1 MSRNKHRSQLDAIDK
16 IDMTPLIDLTF
27 LLLIVFIITAPLIE
41 NAVDVSP
48 PQMSTETP
56 LPEDNAKVVTLNK
69 RGDIVFENRAV
80 SMDELLQSLSRLFAK
95 NPKTSVLLRADGA
108 QKYDRVIDV
117 MKAIKNAGFKNI
129 SLVTEAEDK

>member
-56 LPEDNAKVVTLNK
+56 LPEDNAKVITLNK
-69 RGDIVFENRAV
+69 RGEIVFENRAV
-80 SMDELLQSLSRLFAK
+80 SMDELLQMLSRLYAK
-95 NPKTSVLLRADGA
+95 NSKTSVLLRADGA
-108 QKYDRVIDV
+108 QKYDRVIEV
-117 MKAIKNAGFKNI
+117 MKTIKNAGFKNI
-129 SLVTEAEDK
+129 SLVTEVEDK